1 MDTVLRTL
9 RQTAAVRPGVS
20 PVARRVAIAVLV
32 MHIAV
37 FFLARQ
43 LAGLDV
49 RVMAESF
56 RSIPVTG
63 WIMAA
68 LATAASFWAV
78 GRYDRV
84 VHMATGTGVRP
95 GRAGRAGILAIAL
108 SQTIGL
114 GAVTG
119 SLIRWRLL
127 PELGAKG
134 AAKLS
139 VMVALSFLLA
149 VSPLLAL
156 VILSGGPEVM
166 SLRPF
171 AVAVLLLSGAA
182 LLFILWP
189 PGFAA
194 QWRRPSRA
202 AMTRIMGLVIID
214 VGGAALTLYALL
226 PHGTMPFIDFL
237 PIYALALIAGLA
249 AGTPAGAG
257 AFELTLISLMPMG
270 EEALVAAV
278 LGYRIVYYLIPALCA
293 AVTLA
298 ALELAPRG
306 QVMGRQTLGLR
317 RKAADFDRAEARL
330 AELGQRF
337 LLPVGAS
344 ALLTARASSSLVGI
358 GPALDFD
365 VNPAHALAALRG
377 EARHQLLSP
386 SLYKCD
392 PRLAVSARAA
402 GWRVLRIA
410 DEAVLHPLRFD
421 GGSPSC
427 RQLRR
432 KLRKAEE
439 AGIVIRPARPQDLA
453 ECLWIAAVWDE
464 AHGGERGFSMGGVDG
479 LLRGLGPVFV
489 ATRATDGPSGDVL
502 AFVSFLAGKREWSL
516 DLMRHGA
523 DLPDGTMY
531 ALVHAAI
538 IAAKAARVPRLSL
551 AAVPALLNHLPACPE
566 RLRVWADRQSGAAG
580 LRQFKSA
587 FAPGY
592 EPRYLAAPGRLA
604 LGFAALAILRQI
616 TAPPRP
622 PPDDCQIRGDLSS
635 QWANPHTE
643 SVPT

>member
-9 RQTAAVRPGVS
+9 RQSTSVRTSVS
-20 PVARRVAIAVLV
+20 PVGRRIALAVLV
-32 MHIAV
+32 MHVAV
-37 FFLARQ
+37 FFLSRQ
-43 LAGLDV
+43 LAELDV
-49 RVMAESF
+49 AAMIVSF
-56 RSIPVTG
+56 QAIPVTG

-68 LATAASFWAV
+68 LATMGSFWAV

-139 VMVALSFLLA
+139 VTVALSFLFA
-149 VSPLLAL
+149 IAPLLAL
-156 VILSGGPEVM
+156 VILSGGPEVEAM
-166 SLRPF
+166 RPF
-171 AVAVLLLSGAA
+171 AFAVLALSFAA
-182 LLFILWP
+182 VLFILWP

-194 QWRRPSRA
+194 RWPRPSRA
-202 AMTRIMGLVIID
+202 AMTRILGLVIID

-226 PHGTMPFIDFL
+226 PHATMPFADFL
-237 PIYALALIAGLA
+237 PIYALALMAGLA

-257 AFELTLISLMPMG
+257 AFELTLLALMPLG
-270 EEALVAAV
+270 EEVLVAAI
-278 LGYRIVYYLIPALCA
+278 LGYRIVYYLIPALLA
-293 AVTLA
+293 ALMLA

-306 QVMGRQTLGLR
+306 EVLLRHSLGLR
-317 RKAADFDRAEARL
+317 RKAVDFDRAEARL

-337 LLPVGAS
+337 LLPVGSS

-358 GPALDFD
+358 GPALDFK
-365 VNPAHALAALRG
+365 VTPAETLTALRA

-392 PRLAVSARAA
+392 SKVALSARNV
-402 GWRVLRIA
+402 GWKVLRIA
-410 DEAVLHPLRFD
+410 DEALLDPLRFD
-421 GGSPSC
+421 SASPAC

-439 AGIVIRPARPQDLA
+439 AGIVIRPARAQDLA

-479 LLRGLGPVFV
+479 LLHGLGPVFV
-489 ATRATDGPSGDVL
+489 ATRAVDGPNGDIL

-516 DLMRHGA
+516 DLMRHGN

-538 IAAKAARVPRLSL
+538 VAAKAQRISRLSL
-551 AAVPALLNHLPACPE
+551 AAVPSGLTHLRRCPN
-566 RLRVWADRQSGAAG
+566 RLRTWFERQSGAGG

-587 FAPGY
+587 FAPRY
-592 EPRYLAAPGRLA
+592 EPRYLAAPSGLA
-604 LGFAALAILRQI
+604 LGLAGLAILRQI
-616 TAPPRP
+616 TAPPHLP
-622 PPDDCQIRGDLSS
+622 PHDCQMRSNLSS
-635 QWANPHTE
+635 HWPNPPAE
-643 SVPT
+643 SAPT